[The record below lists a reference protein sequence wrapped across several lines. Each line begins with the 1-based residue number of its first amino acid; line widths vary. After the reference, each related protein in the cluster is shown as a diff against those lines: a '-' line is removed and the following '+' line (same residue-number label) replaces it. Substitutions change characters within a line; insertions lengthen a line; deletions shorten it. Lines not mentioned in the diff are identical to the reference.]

1 VAPPLPPPPV
11 SDGPPDRKRRQVVE
25 RLPEACRADFNRL
38 CKTLLHGPAFQWL
51 LVDAPQ
57 EGLRRQVMDALNEVL
72 SAARLRVNRLPL
84 GGQVTDVATLEAR
97 LVKNA
102 AQADVVHVIGSAG
115 WFTAE
120 RWDAFNVRRERLA
133 QGARARLVFWLDGEA
148 IALASQGAPDLWAWR
163 GGVYAFAGTASSGDA
178 LAALAGHGE
187 SAPSSGEVAHPV
199 SHFDAALRRQAE
211 ARLTEIEHWLQ
222 AHSGVGD
229 DLLAA
234 PSQERAELLASLGR
248 IDEALAQ
255 WQAQVAP
262 LYERQGDK
270 RRLAL
275 ARLAIGEL
283 LERKGQLAEALRLV
297 RDDVVPALSL
307 VGAWADLAQALQAQ
321 AHLYQSLSQ
330 FQDALALR
338 VQELS
343 PLLFRLGR
351 TFDEAENQDQI
362 AALLHQLGRDDE
374 ALAAW
379 AQAEALF
386 SRLGDPTGEVWV
398 AHVLE
403 ASAQLLMQRGELD
416 QALDRLQRALAV
428 YRQHGHALPAL
439 WCRARIAEVLRRRGQ
454 LDEAERMMVEVRAQA
469 RQLGAGD
476 LDAPA

>member
-1 VAPPLPPPPV
+1 
-11 SDGPPDRKRRQVVE
+11 VVE

-84 GGQVTDVATLEAR
+84 SSGVADVAALEAR
-97 LVKNA
+97 LIKNA

-133 QGARARLVFWLDGEA
+133 QGARARLVFWLDGDA

-163 GGVYAFAGTASSGDA
+163 GGVYAFAGTASSDDA
-178 LAALAGHGE
+178 LAAPEGRGE
-187 SAPSSGEVAHPV
+187 PASALGQGALPGAVL
-199 SHFDAALRRQAE
+199 DAALRRQAE
-211 ARLTEIEHWLQ
+211 ARLTEVEDWLRE
-222 AHSGVGD
+222 HSGVGD

-234 PSQERAELLASLGR
+234 PLQERAELLASLGR

-255 WQAQVAP
+255 WRGQVVP
-262 LYERQGDK
+262 LYERQGEQ

-275 ARLAIGEL
+275 AKLAIGEL
-283 LERKGQLAEALRLV
+283 LERQGRLAEALRLV
-297 RDDVVPALSL
+297 RDDVVPALAL
-307 VGAWADLAQALQAQ
+307 VGAWADLAHALQAQ
-321 AHLYQSLSQ
+321 AHLCQRLGALE
-330 FQDALALR
+330 DALTLR
-338 VQELS
+338 VQQLA
-343 PLLFRLGR
+343 PLLSRLGR

-386 SRLGDPTGEVWV
+386 GRLGDPSSQVWV
-398 AHVLE
+398 ANVLE

-416 QALDRLQRALAV
+416 QALDRLQRALAI

-439 WCRARIAEVLRRRGQ
+439 WCRGRIAEVLRRRGQ

-476 LDAPA
+476 LDGPA